1 MHLAIDVF
9 PAREPVLARL
19 TRLLDSGR
27 LGQPLLFSGP
37 AGTGRETTALEF
49 ARRLNCVAP
58 DTCAPGHRCESCVKT
73 FSFQHPDIRWIG
85 PAPATVTEDEVAA
98 LFAAKQENPF
108 HSSPW
113 AATSNVAIGDPEH
126 PGPLTVRSL
135 IRFLRRRA
143 FQSPWK
149 VAIVAD
155 SQRMNVSAANAFL
168 KTLEEPSPRSLI
180 ILLTAG
186 TEGMLPTIVSRCLK
200 IPFEPWP
207 AEELAT
213 LLCRWGAAEP
223 AAAAAAARAAGGNV
237 RRAMA
242 LLEPGAQ
249 IVAGWAVDLFT
260 GLQQGD
266 RATAALAA
274 DDLHRGVVP
283 PGRVPADVTP
293 KSLEAKEPAARRQ
306 RAIQLCEMLNILYSD
321 TVFRRER
328 GDGWSSRLADADP
341 AVASAAARRS
351 TPSLLEDMARIDD
364 ARRDIDRNLNIGLVM
379 AVLGE
384 DLIDHGRRDAPGQPA

>member
-1 MHLAIDVF
+1 MAIDVF

-19 TRLLDSGR
+19 TRLLESGH
-27 LGQPLLFSGP
+27 LGQPLLFKGP
-37 AGTGRETTALEF
+37 AGTGREATALEF
-49 ARRLNCVAP
+49 ARRLNCAAP
-58 DTCAPGHRCESCVKT
+58 DTCAPGHRCESCIKT

-85 PAPATVTEDEVAA
+85 PAPAAVGEDEVAA

-113 AATSNVAIGDPEH
+113 AATSYVAIGDPEH
-126 PGPLTVRSL
+126 PGPLSVRSL

-149 VAIVAD
+149 VAVVAD

-180 ILLTAG
+180 ILLTTG

-207 AEELAT
+207 ADELAA
-213 LLCRWGAAEP
+213 LLCRWGGADPATAQAVSR
-223 AAAAAAARAAGGNV
+223 AAAGNV
-237 RRAMA
+237 RRAMT

-249 IVAGWAVDLFT
+249 IVASWAVELFT
-260 GLQQGD
+260 GLQEGN

-283 PGRVPADVTP
+283 PGQVPAEITP

-321 TVFRRER
+321 TVSRRER
-328 GDGWSSRLADADP
+328 GDDWSSRLADADV
-341 AVASAAARRS
+341 AVARAAERRS
-351 TPSLLEDMARIDD
+351 TASLLEDMARIDA

-384 DLIDHGRRDAPGQPA
+384 DLIDHGRRDSLRQRT